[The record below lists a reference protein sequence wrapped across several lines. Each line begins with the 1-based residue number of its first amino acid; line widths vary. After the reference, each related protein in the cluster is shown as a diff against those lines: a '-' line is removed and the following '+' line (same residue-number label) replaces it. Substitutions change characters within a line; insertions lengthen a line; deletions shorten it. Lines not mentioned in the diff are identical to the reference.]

1 MFLSVSVRSK
11 RTRWLSLGVLSYNT
25 DSDFWSLFTDV
36 AYGEYDQVG
45 TNLKSYDNKVNS
57 IIKNIEDAMPK

>member
-1 MFLSVSVRSK
+1 MCIRD
-11 RTRWLSLGVLSYNT
+11 R
-25 DSDFWSLFTDV
+25 FTDV

-57 IIKNIEDAMPK
+57 IIKNIEDAMPKYVIRCV